1 MRGRNIMKAFFRNY
15 ITGCRKEIAAVL
27 LCSLFCSLL
36 TVGCSGIMNRIVEET
51 LGSAQD
57 GDGTLLFSLTAL
69 FFMACIWVL
78 FIYLEKMLSGWL
90 GLQIS
95 RRIRQDVTEKLM
107 RLRYDFFMEQEA
119 GGFLTR
125 LNDDVRDAADY
136 LQKLLSTVLSNGIVI
151 LILSVY
157 LCTVNWILFLFSIL
171 WIPIVTLIFRSFL
184 KSIAALSRERKQQ
197 QDRLTG
203 LIREAFACTETEK
216 SFLLQERN
224 LKKLNASVND
234 ILSVDLRQQKKEAF
248 LTPFSFVTQALPT
261 LSCCLF
267 AALLSFLGYV
277 QVQELISFLVLLGF
291 LSQPVTGFTSVL
303 TDLKKDSVG
312 IQRLMELLSAPEE
325 TWEGSPVFLSEKEP
339 VISFH
344 RVSFSYPHS
353 APVLKQISFE
363 IKGGERVAFVGSS
376 GGGKSTL
383 IMLIL
388 GLYPVREGTYLLYG
402 NSFSALDLKEARK
415 CFSIVAQE
423 PFLFPD
429 TIAENLRYG
438 NPDAS
443 MEEIRA
449 AMRAV
454 GLDDYVCGLPD
465 GYETLLEEGGTNLSG
480 GQKQRLSIAR
490 ALLRKSEIV
499 LMDEPT
505 SALDAE
511 SEAEIVRLAD
521 TVLQGKTILT
531 IAHKLNTIRNY
542 DRIYVLD
549 RGTIAEYGSHE
560 ELMAAGGLYYRL
572 YTGNRETGFREKKG
586 GDRH

>member
-1 MRGRNIMKAFFRNY
+1 MKTFFCNY
-15 ITGCRKEIAAVL
+15 IADFRKEIAAIL

-57 GDGTLLFSLTAL
+57 GDGTLFFSLAAL
-69 FFMACIWVL
+69 FFMACIWVI
-78 FIYLEKMLSGWL
+78 FIYLEKMLSGRL

-136 LQKLLSTVLSNGIVI
+136 LEKLLSTVLSNGIVI

-157 LCTVNWILFLFSIL
+157 LCTVNRILFLFSIL

-224 LKKLNASVND
+224 LKKLNDSVND
-234 ILSVDLRQQKKEAF
+234 ILSVDLMQQKKEAF

-267 AALLSFLGYV
+267 AAFLSFLGYV
-277 QVQELISFLVLLGF
+277 QVQELISF
-291 LSQPVTGFTSVL
+291 
-303 TDLKKDSVG
+303 
-312 IQRLMELLSAPEE
+312 R
-325 TWEGSPVFLSEKEP
+325 
-339 VISFH
+339 

-363 IKGGERVAFVGSS
+363 IQKGERVAFVGSS

-388 GLYPVREGTYLLYG
+388 GLYPVRDGTYLLYG
-402 NSFSALDLKEARK
+402 NSFSALDLKEVRK

-511 SEAEIVRLAD
+511 SETEIVRLAD

-549 RGTIAEYGSHE
+549 RGTIAECGSHE

-572 YTGNRETGFREKKG
+572 YTGSRETGSRERKG
-586 GDRH
+586 GDRN

>member
-1 MRGRNIMKAFFRNY
+1 M
-15 ITGCRKEIAAVL
+15 
-27 LCSLFCSLL
+27 
-36 TVGCSGIMNRIVEET
+36 
-51 LGSAQD
+51 
-57 GDGTLLFSLTAL
+57 
-69 FFMACIWVL
+69 
-78 FIYLEKMLSGWL
+78 
-90 GLQIS
+90 
-95 RRIRQDVTEKLM
+95 
-107 RLRYDFFMEQEA
+107 
-119 GGFLTR
+119 
-125 LNDDVRDAADY
+125 
-136 LQKLLSTVLSNGIVI
+136 
-151 LILSVY
+151 
-157 LCTVNWILFLFSIL
+157 
-171 WIPIVTLIFRSFL
+171 
-184 KSIAALSRERKQQ
+184 
-197 QDRLTG
+197 
-203 LIREAFACTETEK
+203 
-216 SFLLQERN
+216 
-224 LKKLNASVND
+224 ND
-234 ILSVDLRQQKKEAF
+234 ILSVDLKQQKKEAF

-267 AALLSFLGYV
+267 AVLLSFLGYV

-303 TDLKKDSVG
+303 MDLKKDSVG
-312 IQRLMELLSAPEE
+312 VQRLMELLSAPEE

-363 IKGGERVAFVGSS
+363 IKRGERVAFVGSS

-388 GLYPVREGTYLLYG
+388 GLYPVRDGTYLLYG
-402 NSFSALDLKEARK
+402 NSFSALDLKETRK

-572 YTGNRETGFREKKG
+572 YTGNRETGSREKKG

>member
-1 MRGRNIMKAFFRNY
+1 MG
-15 ITGCRKEIAAVL
+15 V
-27 LCSLFCSLL
+27 
-36 TVGCSGIMNRIVEET
+36 
-51 LGSAQD
+51 
-57 GDGTLLFSLTAL
+57 
-69 FFMACIWVL
+69 
-78 FIYLEKMLSGWL
+78 
-90 GLQIS
+90 
-95 RRIRQDVTEKLM
+95 
-107 RLRYDFFMEQEA
+107 
-119 GGFLTR
+119 
-125 LNDDVRDAADY
+125 
-136 LQKLLSTVLSNGIVI
+136 
-151 LILSVY
+151 
-157 LCTVNWILFLFSIL
+157 
-171 WIPIVTLIFRSFL
+171 
-184 KSIAALSRERKQQ
+184 
-197 QDRLTG
+197 
-203 LIREAFACTETEK
+203 
-216 SFLLQERN
+216 
-224 LKKLNASVND
+224 
-234 ILSVDLRQQKKEAF
+234 
-248 LTPFSFVTQALPT
+248 
-261 LSCCLF
+261 
-267 AALLSFLGYV
+267 
-277 QVQELISFLVLLGF
+277 
-291 LSQPVTGFTSVL
+291 
-303 TDLKKDSVG
+303 
-312 IQRLMELLSAPEE
+312 QRLMELLSAPEE

-363 IKGGERVAFVGSS
+363 IKRGERVAFVGSS

-505 SALDAE
+505 SALDVE

-549 RGTIAEYGSHE
+549 RGTIAEYSSHE

>member
-1 MRGRNIMKAFFRNY
+1 MKAFFRNY
-15 ITGCRKEIAAVL
+15 ITGCRKEIATVL

-36 TVGCSGIMNRIVEET
+36 TVGCSRIMNRIVEET

-312 IQRLMELLSAPEE
+312 VQRLMELL
-325 TWEGSPVFLSEKEP
+325 
-339 VISFH
+339 
-344 RVSFSYPHS
+344 S

-363 IKGGERVAFVGSS
+363 IKRGERVAFVGSS

-388 GLYPVREGTYLLYG
+388 GLYPVRDGTYLLYG

-443 MEEIRA
+443 REEIRA

>member
-1 MRGRNIMKAFFRNY
+1 
-15 ITGCRKEIAAVL
+15 
-27 LCSLFCSLL
+27 
-36 TVGCSGIMNRIVEET
+36 
-51 LGSAQD
+51 
-57 GDGTLLFSLTAL
+57 
-69 FFMACIWVL
+69 MACIWVL

-151 LILSVY
+151 
-157 LCTVNWILFLFSIL
+157 
-171 WIPIVTLIFRSFL
+171 LIFRSFL

-303 TDLKKDSVG
+303 MDLKKDSVG
-312 IQRLMELLSAPEE
+312 VQRLMELLSAP
-325 TWEGSPVFLSEKEP
+325 
-339 VISFH
+339 I
-344 RVSFSYPHS
+344 
-353 APVLKQISFE
+353 LKQISFE
-363 IKGGERVAFVGSS
+363 IKRGERVAFVGSS

-388 GLYPVREGTYLLYG
+388 GLYPVRDGTYLLYG

-423 PFLFPD
+423 PFLFSD

-465 GYETLLEEGGTNLSG
+465 DYETLLEEGGTNLSG